1 MWSMEIKN
9 GDFTGRIINGSE
21 CLIQW
26 LTEAMQNEG
35 NAIYAQIGNASE
47 SQMANAFSE
56 VILKRMEYLL
66 SMYKRNPS
74 LFLPSQV
81 FINFSIVPVAEGVF
95 HITLVLLNG
104 STAEFDMKSGQ

>member
-1 MWSMEIKN
+1 MWSMEMKN

-26 LTEAMQNEG
+26 LTEAIQDES
-35 NAIYAQIGNASE
+35 NAIYAQIGSASE
-47 SQMANAFSE
+47 SRLLNAFSE

-66 SMYKRNPS
+66 AMYKRRPS
-74 LFLPSQV
+74 LFLTSEV
-81 FINFSIVPVAEGVF
+81 FINFSIVPVEEGVF